1 MATIKKQKKVSEL
14 PEASDTT
21 GFWIFG
27 SKTIGGV
34 VTSVKFA
41 FDKITPLFG
50 VSQTI
55 GTSTTAAPSEN
66 AVNGTFRA
74 TTFFKICPN
83 QNDNSAFINNHV
95 KELNIKNLPKD
106 KNWVVSVFRLYT
118 TEIHLSVYELKSDG
132 TLNTNNYLSK
142 AANYT
147 SGTTTIKNF
156 SIVRSRGSQTSV
168 DADFDAVVDIAGL
181 TPTIN
186 KESMTDTL
194 ISKPCFDSDLN
205 PVSSIKTLRDTRTL
219 LDYSSVDVDIPYT
232 GINNNKYLDP
242 SGNILY
248 HAGFDMTDP
257 IPVQSGVLYHIK
269 QTGSVKAQSFGY
281 FTAQMTTLGRG
292 ALTGDDKI
300 TMPSGCEN
308 IVLYKHQKN
317 DQGVITTTFNYE
329 IKKQARNI
337 LKLEDGSVSYNL
349 DDLGGI
355 DQLQQQINDVEII
368 AESAATKADGAQGA
382 ISAQQQ
388 QINTLGQQISGIA
401 PNPIE
406 PYYLPRP
413 ANGIVNFS
421 VPVNCNLADVDSDT
435 LNTQDALNEYYDW
448 GILKLP
454 TNYAQTGTPIR
465 LVISCHGTGTWID
478 QDSYSINSVA
488 DFLLTQGFA
497 VMDMNGIPASFVG
510 SDGTDNGKRHYGAPF
525 AQQSYIKGYHWILDR
540 YNIAKD
546 GCFIYGISMGGLSSF
561 QVVLSGSIPV
571 IAQGAYCPCI
581 DLFKQAYC
589 NPWNNGTV
597 QRADIAQYFGF
608 KGTAPTFTNNKPPT
622 QAEIDYFKNNVD
634 KVIGYSPIWKE
645 VVGLNT
651 NEIMSVIPATSEQ
664 SNTSEAATYNKYS
677 RIYPVPLKIWHN
689 LDDTTVRYRYSQYLV
704 RMIQNAGGMAFL
716 RTFPS
721 GGHNAWENGA
731 DVTNIP
737 TISGSTTTTKTSIY
751 EFYLWIKRFL

>member
-1 MATIKKQKKVSEL
+1 MSQDLRNKATIIKEEVIEGGNTAERVGSWMEQAANEIDTKTSLSEL
-14 PEASDTT
+14 
-21 GFWIFG
+21 
-27 SKTIGGV
+27 
-34 VTSVKFA
+34 
-41 FDKITPLFG
+41 
-50 VSQTI
+50 
-55 GTSTTAAPSEN
+55 
-66 AVNGTFRA
+66 RA
-74 TTFFKICPN
+74 TTFFKICSN

-118 TEIHLSVYELKSDG
+118 AEIHLSIYELNSDG

-147 SGTTTIKNF
+147 AGTTTIKNF

-168 DADFDAVVDIAGL
+168 DADFDAVVDITGL

-186 KESMTDTL
+186 KESMIDTL

-269 QTGSVKAQSFGY
+269 QTGAVKAQAFGY
-281 FTAQMTTLGRG
+281 FSAQMTTLGRG

-308 IVLYKHQKN
+308 IVLYIHQKN

-355 DQLQQQINDVEII
+355 QELQQQINDVEII

-388 QINTLGQQISGIA
+388 QINALGQQISEIA

-421 VPVNCNLADVDSDT
+421 VPVNCANADVDSQTLNKQDT
-435 LNTQDALNEYYDW
+435 LNEHYDW

-465 LVISCHGTGTWID
+465 LVISCHGTGTWIN

-497 VMDMNGIPASFVG
+497 VMDMNGIPASFVNN
-510 SDGTDNGKRHYGAPF
+510 DNTKRHYGAPF
-525 AQQSYIKGYHWILDR
+525 AQQSYIKGYHWIIDR

-546 GCFIYGISMGGLSSF
+546 GCFVYGISMGGLSSF
-561 QVVLSGSIPV
+561 QVVLSSSIPV
-571 IAQGAYCPCI
+571 IAQGSYCPCI

-589 NPWNNGTV
+589 NPWNSGTV

-608 KGTAPTFTNNKPPT
+608 KGTAPTFTNSKPPT

-645 VVGLNT
+645 VVGLDT
-651 NEIMSVIPATSEQ
+651 SEIMSVIPASSEQ
-664 SNTSEAATYNKYS
+664 SNASEAATYNKYS

-689 LDDTTVRYRYSQYLV
+689 LDDTTVRYRYSQYMV
-704 RMIQNAGGMAFL
+704 DMIQNAGGMAFL

-721 GGHNAWENGA
+721 GGHNAWENGI
-731 DVTNIP
+731 DVSNIP
-737 TISGSTTTTKTSIY
+737 TISGGTTTTKTSIY